1 MALKIDTVTQ
11 TCRLI
16 TREIRDTYK
25 NLTVHFIVHHA
36 GQRSEALAIAAQEL
50 QIHPASETAM
60 HILQKPRPNEDSAM
74 IGVAVARQ
82 NMFFGLA
89 SRERLL
95 ALCTINLDQ
104 FESLKE
110 ARRHIYHMCWHAID
124 AMEYHG
130 DPGNRGRGIDEIIVR
145 RRSALDIAKANL
157 EADVFSALISGLHE
171 DKDAIGRVAIVR
183 SANALSSYSLQYPE
197 YYPFV
202 IASEASRFA
211 FNQLH
216 ASHLSKK
223 KLIPS
228 AVKLAREIGKTFDDG
243 SVAHWL
249 SFSEPAQD
257 MAWRGY
263 GKDEILSAAI
273 NTSQNTFVRSIG
285 YLISEVTG
293 IQPSPILKISE
304 SYSPYADDDYNIKL
318 HERMVKECFEDVIT
332 QTLSQSSVQPLL
344 RLANRQNEA
353 LTEGRITGWC
363 ASSLQAA
370 AHAYEYAVAHGT
382 EPESLVRREFEGE
395 RGKTSWGNLRELG
408 EEVVQ
413 AKRAGGIVTMSRL
426 AEISKNIEGI
436 KSLQKSIEQTILDP
450 GYQQKLDAV
459 KEYGMG
465 GPQMAAAPSAPAAAP
480 RAPQAAATAAPR
492 GPGGSN
498 SNAHQQHQRIIEQAR
513 AKEGEGQSGDGAT
526 TH

>member
-1 MALKIDTVTQ
+1 MALKIDQVVQ
-11 TCRLI
+11 ACRLI
-16 TREIRDTYK
+16 TREVRDTYK
-25 NLTVHFIVHHA
+25 NLTVHFVVHHA
-36 GQRSEALAIAAQEL
+36 GQRSEALSIAAQEL

-60 HILQKPRPNEDSAM
+60 HILNKPRPNEDSAM

-95 ALCTINLDQ
+95 ALCTMNLDQ
-104 FESLKE
+104 FESLRE
-110 ARRHIYHMCWHAID
+110 ARRYAYHLCWHAID
-124 AMEYHG
+124 AQNYHAT
-130 DPGNRGRGIDEIIVR
+130 PENRSGGKEIMVR
-145 RRSALDIAKANL
+145 RRSALDIARANL
-157 EADVFSALISGLHE
+157 EADVFSALISSLHD
-171 DKDAIGRVAIVR
+171 DKEAIQRMAIVR
-183 SANALSSYSLQYPE
+183 GTNALSSFSLQYPE

-202 IASEASRFA
+202 IASEAARFA

-216 ASHLSKK
+216 SSHLSKK

-228 AVKLAREIGKTFDDG
+228 AVRLAHEIGKTFEDG

-304 SYSPYADDDYNIKL
+304 SYSPYADDEYNIKL

-332 QTLSQSSVQPLL
+332 QSLSQSSVEPLL
-344 RLANRQNEA
+344 RAANRQNES

-363 ASSLQAA
+363 AAALQAA
-370 AHAYEYAVAHGT
+370 AHALEFALANGN
-382 EPESLVRREFEGE
+382 EAEGIVRREFEGE
-395 RGKTSWGNLRELG
+395 RGKTNWNNLRDLG
-408 EEVVQ
+408 NEVVNT
-413 AKRAGGIVTMSRL
+413 KRAGGIVTMSKL
-426 AEISKNIEGI
+426 AELSKSVEGV
-436 KSLQKSIEQTILDP
+436 KSIQKSIEMTIQDP
-450 GYQQKLDAV
+450 GYQQKLDSV
-459 KEYGMG
+459 KDYAI
-465 GPQMAAAPSAPAAAP
+465 GPPLGPSGPSAGPRGPRPATPAAAI
-480 RAPQAAATAAPR
+480 R

-498 SNAHQQHQRIIEQAR
+498 SSAHQQHQRIVESQR
-513 AKEGEGQSGDGAT
+513 AKESEGKSGSQ
-526 TH
+526 